1 MSAVHEARGAER
13 IFMVTWGIADEF
25 GGMTSMCL
33 QRARMYQTHLGQR
46 APILTFEPKPGYAE
60 VLTALEA
67 AGHAFEGLEI
77 LNIYHHYRSAQ
88 LGDRAK
94 APGASTLARS
104 APSGST
110 AQDQLDDDGRVFCRL
125 WTQPGVDKV
134 VRREYLRPDG
144 STFLLDEAPVD
155 DAGEVVRRRLSLLT
169 PEGRIVGSWT
179 RSGDFYR
186 DWLRELSGG
195 RPTAMIV
202 DSNFAAGVF
211 TPLEEPHIVKFK
223 VLHSSHVVAAADPFV
238 GAIPKPHRPILD
250 DPSRWDGVV
259 FLTPGQKADF
269 VDRFGEADNL
279 VDISNARERLPQ
291 PPPFEGRQRATG
303 AMVCALTRLK
313 NVESA
318 IRVIHRAAQDLP
330 EVRLDIYGGGP
341 EMEHLRAVIDE
352 LQVQA
357 HVTLHGH
364 TSNAA
369 RAFETA
375 TFSMLTSRKEGQPL
389 VLMESLGRGCPPIS
403 YDIRYGP
410 GSLIR
415 DGHNGFLVAEGDVE
429 AAAAR
434 IVQLCRDDEL
444 ARSLSAQA
452 WESSEG
458 FGERAIVDEWQS
470 AISRALAAKPDRL
483 HVRGAAFAASS
494 MTVHGSG
501 ALEIEGDLTWT
512 EAGGPGAHDVIVPQ
526 LVLRRRKHGAPV
538 FVPVEVV
545 SRQPHR
551 MSLRMLVTQDQADR
565 EVPEGNQQLDLVL
578 ALTGRNLIRHLRLDF
593 GGGDETWLPYS
604 TVHGALSMQRRHRTD
619 S

>member
-1 MSAVHEARGAER
+1 MSTEHGAPGAER
-13 IFMVTWGIADEF
+13 TFMVTWGIADEF
-25 GGMTSMCL
+25 GGMTTVCL
-33 QRARMYQTHLGQR
+33 QRARMYRDHLGQQT
-46 APILTFEPKPGYAE
+46 PVLVFEPKPGYGE
-60 VLTALEA
+60 VMTRLAA
-67 AGHAFEGLEI
+67 AGHAFDGLTI

-88 LGDRAK
+88 LGDRAPV
-94 APGASTLARS
+94 AGASPIDRGAS
-104 APSGST
+104 GGST
-110 AQDQLDDDGRVFCRL
+110 VEEQVDDDGRVFCRL

-134 VRREYLRPDG
+134 VRREYQRPDG
-144 STFLLDEAPVD
+144 SIFLLDETPVD
-155 DAGEVVRRRLSLLT
+155 DAGTVVERRLSLMSND
-169 PEGRIVGSWT
+169 GRIVGSWA
-179 RSGDFYR
+179 RAGDFYR
-186 DWLRELSGG
+186 DWLRELADGAS
-195 RPTAMIV
+195 TAMIV
-202 DSNFAAGVF
+202 DSGFAAGIL
-211 TPLEEPHIVKFK
+211 TQLEEPHVVKFQ
-223 VLHSSHVVAAADPFV
+223 VLHNSHVVAAADPFV
-238 GAIPKPHRPILD
+238 GAIFKPHRQILD
-250 DPSRWDGVV
+250 DPARWDGVV

-269 VDRFGEADNL
+269 VARFGDADNL

-291 PPPFEGRQRATG
+291 PPPIEARERSTG
-303 AMVCALTRLK
+303 AIVCSLTHRK

-318 IRVIHRAAQDLP
+318 IRIIQRAVEQVP

-341 EMEHLRAVIDE
+341 EMGDLEALVDE
-352 LQVQA
+352 LQVRDN
-357 HVTLHGH
+357 VTLHGH

-389 VLMESLGRGCPPIS
+389 ALMESLGRGCPPIS

-415 DGHNGFLVAEGDVE
+415 DGYNGFLVEEGDEE

-434 IVQLCRDDEL
+434 VVQLCLDEEL
-444 ARSLSAQA
+444 ARSLSARA

-470 AISRALAAKPDRL
+470 AISRALAAKPERL

-501 ALEIEGDLTWT
+501 TLEIEGDLTWT
-512 EAGGPGAHDVIVPQ
+512 EAGGPAAHDVIVPQ

-538 FVPVEVV
+538 FVPVEVL
-545 SRQPHR
+545 SRRPHR
-551 MSLRMLVTQDQADR
+551 ISLRMRVTQDQADR

-593 GGGDETWLPYS
+593 AGGGESWLPYS
-604 TVHGALSMQRRHRTD
+604 TVHGALSLQRRHRTD